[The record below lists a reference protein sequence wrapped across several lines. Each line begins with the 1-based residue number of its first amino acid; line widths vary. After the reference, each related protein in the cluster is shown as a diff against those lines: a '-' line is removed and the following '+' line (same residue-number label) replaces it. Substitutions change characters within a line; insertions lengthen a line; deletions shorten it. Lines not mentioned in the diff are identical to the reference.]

1 MSSLKQEV
9 KNFITARSANLK
21 RAIREVKERERVNKV
36 KEPETL
42 NNLQVRLDELNNMAA
57 NFGIKLK

>member
-1 MSSLKQEV
+1 MSSLKREV
-9 KNFITARSANLK
+9 KNFITGRSANLQ

>member
-9 KNFITARSANLK
+9 KNFIIARSANLQ

>member
-36 KEPETL
+36 NEPETL